1 MSLSG
6 ADEIS
11 EFASRITYEAR
22 ENLAKGASQPAASCN
37 FRGDE
42 DDEEKQPRASR
53 IRAHRAA
60 HTMKRNPPRGSSLPK
75 AGVAGVR

>member
-6 ADEIS
+6 ADKIS

-42 DDEEKQPRASR
+42 DDEEQPRAFL
-53 IRAHRAA
+53 IRAHCAA
-60 HTMKRNPPRGSSLPK
+60 HTMKRNPPRLKSP
-75 AGVAGVR
+75 